1 MADVFSVL
9 RKDHAVVKQLLTRLE
24 AGEVTGPTIDE
35 LVMAE
40 SRHEAAEEMYFWPAV
55 RDKAEGGRE
64 LADHAVA
71 QERKAKII
79 LEDLRRAAPGTEQFA
94 KLAAAFAGAAREHI
108 AFEEERTWPAL
119 GHVLTAKDGLELG
132 GRIELAKKIGPTR
145 PHPHGPDG
153 PVGLKTVGTAAAM
166 MDKMADVL
174 MRRGRS

>member
-1 MADVFSVL
+1 MRPILGPVMQNAF
-9 RKDHAVVKQLLTRLE
+9 VVPDLE
-24 AGEVTGPTIDE
+24 GAIEHWTK
-35 LVMAE
+35 VMAVGP
-40 SRHEAAEEMYFWPAV
+40 FFV
-55 RDKAEGGRE
+55 
-64 LADHAVA
+64 
-71 QERKAKII
+71 
-79 LEDLRRAAPGTEQFA
+79 F
-94 KLAAAFAGAAREHI
+94 EHI